1 MNIQYLIDVATN
13 KIKSLEF
20 EKDCAYQSWDL
31 EKLNEIDREI
41 AQTNDT
47 IKKLN
52 SLI

>member
-31 EKLNEIDREI
+31 DKLTSLENEIT
-41 AQTNDT
+41 QTNNT
-47 IKKLN
+47 IEKLN